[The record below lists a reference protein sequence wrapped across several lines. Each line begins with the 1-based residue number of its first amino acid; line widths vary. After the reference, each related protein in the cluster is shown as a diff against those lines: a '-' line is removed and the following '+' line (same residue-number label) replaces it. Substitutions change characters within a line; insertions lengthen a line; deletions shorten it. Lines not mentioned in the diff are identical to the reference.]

1 MRLNFRCRVLV
12 ANKTFPPAGCCLTPL
27 RPSCKNTT
35 RQNYQTGEKE
45 LTRPHGTT
53 QARTRLPEQQRAERR
68 GAPAQETDDLF
79 KAGVLDSF
87 ALVDF
92 LAVLEEHAG
101 IKVPDSDVNPSNFQ
115 TIQAIERYAEGRKG
129 QGA

>member
-1 MRLNFRCRVLV
+1 MALPEPVLDYLN
-12 ANKTFPPAGCCLTPL
+12 
-27 RPSCKNTT
+27 
-35 RQNYQTGEKE
+35 E
-45 LTRPHGTT
+45 
-53 QARTRLPEQQRAERR
+53 QARNA
-68 GAPAQETDDLF
+68 GAASPAPTDDLF

-92 LAVLEEHAG
+92 LTVLEEHTG

-115 TIQAIERYAEGRKG
+115 TVEKIERYAEGRKG

>member
-1 MRLNFRCRVLV
+1 M
-12 ANKTFPPAGCCLTPL
+12 A
-27 RPSCKNTT
+27 
-35 RQNYQTGEKE
+35 
-45 LTRPHGTT
+45 
-53 QARTRLPEQQRAERR
+53 LPEPVLDYLNDAARSAGAAPPRA
-68 GAPAQETDDLF
+68 ADDLF

-115 TIQAIERYAEGRKG
+115 TIRAIERYAESRKG

>member
-1 MRLNFRCRVLV
+1 M
-12 ANKTFPPAGCCLTPL
+12 A
-27 RPSCKNTT
+27 
-35 RQNYQTGEKE
+35 
-45 LTRPHGTT
+45 
-53 QARTRLPEQQRAERR
+53 LPEAVLDYLNDSARSA
-68 GAPAQETDDLF
+68 GAPAPKETDDLF

-115 TIQAIERYAEGRKG
+115 TIQAIERYAEARKG

>member
-1 MRLNFRCRVLV
+1 M
-12 ANKTFPPAGCCLTPL
+12 A
-27 RPSCKNTT
+27 
-35 RQNYQTGEKE
+35 
-45 LTRPHGTT
+45 
-53 QARTRLPEQQRAERR
+53 LPEPVLDYLNDSARSA
-68 GAPAQETDDLF
+68 GAPPPKETDDLF

>member
-1 MRLNFRCRVLV
+1 MALPQGVTDYLNEN
-12 ANKTFPPAGCCLTPL
+12 A
-27 RPSCKNTT
+27 
-35 RQNYQTGEKE
+35 QNNGA
-45 LTRPHGTT
+45 
-53 QARTRLPEQQRAERR
+53 QAPQP
-68 GAPAQETDDLF
+68 GDDLF

-115 TIQAIERYAEGRKG
+115 TIRAIERYAEGRKG

>member
-1 MRLNFRCRVLV
+1 M
-12 ANKTFPPAGCCLTPL
+12 A
-27 RPSCKNTT
+27 
-35 RQNYQTGEKE
+35 
-45 LTRPHGTT
+45 
-53 QARTRLPEQQRAERR
+53 LPEPVLDYLNDSAKTA
-68 GAPAQETDDLF
+68 GAPPPKETDDLF
-79 KAGVLDSF
+79 KSGVLDSF

-115 TIQAIERYAEGRKG
+115 SIRAIERYAEGRKG